1 MVNHDLSINKLIILY
16 MLREVELP
24 LTNTQLSQFIIDRG
38 YTDYFSFQEIIH
50 QLIENDLIR
59 TISTSKST
67 SYDITKEGIKTLD
80 FFENRISNTIMA
92 EIHDYLELNK
102 YDIKEKLEIAS
113 DYVPEKDGDYLVHL
127 VAKENKKTLI
137 DLTLNVFDKDYA
149 IAICDQWKDKS
160 HVLYKIILSTLLAD
174 MHKDDPS

>member
-1 MVNHDLSINKLIILY
+1 MINHDLSINKLIILF

-24 LTNTQLSQFIIDRG
+24 LTNTQLSQFVIDKG

-50 QLIENDLIR
+50 QLIETDLIR

-67 SYDITKEGIKTLD
+67 SYDITREGIKTLD
-80 FFENRISNTIMA
+80 FFENRISGTIMSDIQEFL
-92 EIHDYLELNK
+92 EINK
-102 YDIKEKLEIAS
+102 YDIKEKLEITS
-113 DYVPEKDGDYLVHL
+113 DYLPAKDGDYLVHL

-149 IAICDQWKDKS
+149 VDICDQWKEKS
-160 HVLYKIILSTLLAD
+160 HVLYKTILGTLLAD
-174 MHKDDPS
+174 FHKDEES